1 MRNAHIGL
9 LPTIGDTFGFSVL
22 EMQASGC
29 PVVTTNRE
37 AMPEINNSKTGWIID
52 TNSINVMHKDDYG
65 NYSNEEIN
73 TFMQQIDEQLVM
85 TLVNIF
91 NNRTGIVEKAIA
103 SLHKIQNDNSPI
115 LYEEKLKQIYQE
127 SIGNTAL

>member
-1 MRNAHIGL
+1 
-9 LPTIGDTFGFSVL
+9 
-22 EMQASGC
+22 
-29 PVVTTNRE
+29 
-37 AMPEINNSKTGWIID
+37 MPEINNSKTGWIID